1 MIEYKFNKK
10 EYVITLLDAYF
21 RTILAN
27 KEYIRDNFTPC
38 EVLWHFPLNLLDD
51 IENKIL
57 MGPEPDAK
65 REKMKE
71 KIGDSI
77 KLTRKKIKSF
87 EDTQK

>member
-57 MGPEPDAK
+57 MGPEPDC
-65 REKMKE
+65 
-71 KIGDSI
+71 
-77 KLTRKKIKSF
+77 
-87 EDTQK
+87 